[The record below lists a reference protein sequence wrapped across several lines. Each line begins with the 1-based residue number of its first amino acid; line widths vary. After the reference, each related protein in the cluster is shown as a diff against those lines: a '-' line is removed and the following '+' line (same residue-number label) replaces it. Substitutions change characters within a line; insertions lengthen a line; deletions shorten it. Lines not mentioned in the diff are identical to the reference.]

1 MNNSKDVVFYAAGD
15 IAPWRD
21 DPVTIFRHV
30 KPVLKQGDIA
40 FCQLEACI
48 SDRGVRTPQA
58 TAVLD
63 ENNKPFTHQDV
74 RYGSAIKDAGFDV
87 VSFASNHC
95 LDLGYDALFDTI
107 NAVKKQGMH
116 MVGVGATLE
125 EARKPAIV
133 ERKNTTIAFL
143 AYNSILPT
151 NYWALPNRPGC
162 VPLRATTVYEP
173 VEPAQ
178 PGRPSRVSTYPHR
191 GDLQSMVDDIEKAK
205 TKADLV
211 IVSQHC
217 GIHFVPAVLADYQ
230 KDLAHAAIDAGADLV
245 LQHHSHILKGIEVY
259 KGKVIF
265 YSLANFAIELPVPK
279 ETNRTPPNLEEVSK
293 WEKYPEYLPHVKWDP
308 LCPTFPFHP
317 EARKTLMVKCIIA
330 NKQMQKVA
338 FLPVYINNQAE
349 PEVLNPKDPK
359 FGEIVKYMEAITI
372 SQGLKTEYSVEG
384 DEVVIKKG

>member
-1 MNNSKDVVFYAAGD
+1 MNKSEDVVFYAAGD

-30 KPVLKQGDIA
+30 KPVLQEGDLA
-40 FCQLEACI
+40 FCQLEASV

-58 TAVLD
+58 TAIFD
-63 ENNKPFTHQDV
+63 GNNKPFTHQDV
-74 RYGSAIKDAGFDV
+74 RYAPAIKDAGFDV
-87 VSFASNHC
+87 VSFAGNHC

-107 NAVKKQGMH
+107 GAIKKLGMH
-116 MVGVGATLE
+116 IIGVGANLE
-125 EARKPAIV
+125 EARKPAIL
-133 ERKNTTIAFL
+133 ERKDARVAFL

-151 NYWALPNRPGC
+151 NYWALSNRPGC
-162 VPLRATTVYEP
+162 APLRATTVYEP

-178 PGRPSRVSTYPHR
+178 PGRPGRVSTYPHR
-191 GDLQSMVDDIEKAK
+191 GDLQAMIDDVEGTKA
-205 TKADLV
+205 KADLV

-265 YSLANFAIELPVPK
+265 YSLANFAIELPVPRDVNK
-279 ETNRTPPNLEEVSK
+279 VPPSLADAAK
-293 WEKYPEYLPHVKWDP
+293 WETHPEYLPHVMWDP

-317 EARKTLMVKCIIA
+317 EARKTLMVKCVIA
-330 NKQMQKVA
+330 NKQIKRVS
-338 FLPVYINNQAE
+338 FLPVYINNKAE
-349 PEVLNPKDPK
+349 PEVLNPQDPM
-359 FGEIVKYMEAITI
+359 FGEIVAYMENITG
-372 SQGLKTEYSVEG
+372 SQGLKTRYTVEG
-384 DEVVIKKG
+384 NEVVIKKE

>member
-1 MNNSKDVVFYAAGD
+1 MNKTEDVVFYAAGD
-15 IAPWRD
+15 IAPWRE

-30 KPVLKQGDIA
+30 KPVLKQGDLA

-48 SDRGVRTPQA
+48 SDRGERTPQA
-58 TAVLD
+58 TAIFD
-63 ENNKPFTHQDV
+63 ENNKPFVHQDV
-74 RYGSAIKDAGFDV
+74 RYGPAIKDAGFDV

-95 LDLGYDALFDTI
+95 LDLGYDAFFDTI
-107 NAVKKQGMH
+107 NAVKELGMRII
-116 MVGVGATLE
+116 GVGANLE
-125 EARKPAIV
+125 EARKPAIL
-133 ERKNTTIAFL
+133 ERNNTTIAFL

-151 NYWALPNRPGC
+151 NYWALHNRPGC
-162 VPLRATTVYEP
+162 APLRATTVYEP

-191 GDLQSMVDDIEKAK
+191 GDLQTMLEDVEKAK

-230 KDLAHAAIDAGADLV
+230 KDLAHAAIDTGADLV
-245 LQHHSHILKGIEVY
+245 LQHHAHILKGIEVY

-265 YSLANFAIELPVPK
+265 YSLGNFALELPAP
-279 ETNRTPPNLEEVSK
+279 RGSHRRPPHLEEIAQ
-293 WEKYPEYLPHVKWDP
+293 WETHPEYLPHAKWDP

-330 NKQMQKVA
+330 DKQIKRVS
-338 FLPVYINNQAE
+338 FLPIYLNNQAE
-349 PEVLNPKDPK
+349 PEVLNPQDPK
-359 FGEIVKYMEAITI
+359 FGEIITYMEEITR
-372 SQGLKTEYSVEG
+372 SQGLKTQYSVED
-384 DEVVIKKG
+384 DEVVIKKD